1 MLCGNVSISSN
12 GVDFMAA
19 SQKQQV
25 LFLSP
30 GNEVRSI
37 LAEYFL
43 NSKRIG
49 LGRFKAFSAGSRPTG
64 IVHPY
69 VIRVLEDYYKIDA
82 REARSK
88 SWDEFRNMHFDMII
102 TLFDRGKE
110 SCPFFPGQPNIA
122 TWNIPNPGLDIRSNV
137 DMLIKIKDV
146 AQQIQ
151 TRIQLLGSFPLE
163 KLGHL
168 RRSTQFSG
176 REHYWLSNP

>member
-1 MLCGNVSISSN
+1 
-12 GVDFMAA
+12 MAV

-30 GNEVRSI
+30 GNSVRSI
-37 LAEYFL
+37 FAEYFT

-49 LGRFKAFSAGSRPTG
+49 LDRFTAFSAGSQPIG

-69 VIRVLEDYYKIDA
+69 VIRILKDNYKIDA
-82 REARSK
+82 GEARSK

-102 TLFDRGKE
+102 TLCDKVKE
-110 SCPFFPGQPNIA
+110 LCPFFPGQSKIA
-122 TWNIPNPGLDIRSNV
+122 IWNISNPEHDIRSNM
-137 DMLIKIKDV
+137 DMIIKIKEV

-151 TRIQLLGSFPLE
+151 TRIQLLASFPLE

-168 RRSTQFSG
+168 RPSTQ
-176 REHYWLSNP
+176 LSRQSDTRSQLDLTGA